1 MKKLFLLLIPI
12 TLLTLCGCSDDT
24 ISQRVY
30 DLENTQ
36 YMILQRIE
44 VIEIDQI
51 DKKYSRY
58 LNSWRRYKYQT
69 RQSYILSSKKRYKIV
84 R

>member
-44 VIEIDQI
+44 VIEIDQQI
-51 DKKYSRY
+51 WQR
-58 LNSWRRYKYQT
+58 
-69 RQSYILSSKKRYKIV
+69 
-84 R
+84 